1 MRELPEGWAWTTLG
15 EICSKPQYGWTT
27 KGAERGRIKLL
38 RTTDIAKSS
47 LDWRSVPFCSADP
60 PEPEKYLLADGDM
73 VISRAGSVGVSALLQ
88 RPIPAAVFASYLV
101 RFRALGGAPRY
112 IASFLQSPAYWVA
125 ISHGTSGIAMP
136 NVNAKKLAALP
147 IPFAPLLEQRRI
159 VARLEALLAR
169 LDDGID
175 ALKRAET
182 NLERY
187 RASVLKAAVEGRLTE
202 QWRKENRPDE
212 TGEELLRRILAE
224 RRNRWEQEQLAN
236 FADRGRKPPANW
248 KSKYKEPVAPDTS
261 GLPELPEGWC
271 WATVDQVGQVIGGLT
286 KNEARSKLPTK
297 YPYLRVA
304 NVYADE
310 LRLDDVKT
318 IGVAESELDRV
329 LLRSGDLMVVEG
341 NGSPGQIG
349 RVAEWNG
356 ELTACCHQNHL
367 IKVRCA
373 PDGACRPRWLLL
385 WLLSPTGRQAVLK
398 KASSTSGLYTLS
410 LSKVR
415 ALPIPLAPWREQ
427 VAAIAIADSL
437 RGSAGVAR
445 TRVRSGIDAQSAIL
459 RQSILKRAFEGRLV
473 PQDPTDE
480 PASVLLD
487 RILARARASAR

>member
-1 MRELPEGWAWTTLG
+1 MRELPDGWVEVALGDVWQESRVRVQPTTMGSAKYIGLEHVESGTNRITSHGSADGIKSTVAVFSPGDVLYGRLRPYLNKVIRPSFSGVASTEFFVFNETGALTSAFLLRLLSSSDVVALANASSAGVNLPRVSVEKLG
-15 EICSKPQYGWTT
+15 EYRVGLPPP
-27 KGAERGRIKLL
+27 AE
-38 RTTDIAKSS
+38 
-47 LDWRSVPFCSADP
+47 
-60 PEPEKYLLADGDM
+60 
-73 VISRAGSVGVSALLQ
+73 Q
-88 RPIPAAVFASYLV
+88 
-101 RFRALGGAPRY
+101 
-112 IASFLQSPAYWVA
+112 
-125 ISHGTSGIAMP
+125 H
-136 NVNAKKLAALP
+136 
-147 IPFAPLLEQRRI
+147 RI
-159 VARLEALLAR
+159 VARIEALFAR

-175 ALKRAET
+175 ALRRAET

-187 RASVLKAAVEGRLTE
+187 RASVLKAAVEGRLTA
-202 QWRKENRPDE
+202 RRRRDNPPGE

-236 FADRGRKPPANW
+236 SADRGRQPPRNW

-286 KNEARSKLPTK
+286 KNQARSKLPSK

-310 LRLDDVKT
+310 LRLADVKT

-329 LLRSGDLMVVEG
+329 LLRAGDLMVVEG

-373 PDGACRPRWLLL
+373 ADGACRPRWLLL

-427 VAAIAIADSL
+427 GAAIRIADSL
-437 RGSAGVAR
+437 RDSAGVAGS
-445 TRVRSGIDAQSAIL
+445 RVQSGIDAQSATL
-459 RQSILKRAFEGRLV
+459 RQSILKQAFEGRLV
-473 PQDPTDE
+473 PQDPADE
-480 PASVLLD
+480 PASVVLE
-487 RILARARASAR
+487 RIRARAEEADR